1 MQEKIKEEMQREYKK
16 KIKEQEETID
26 EIERNAEINLLKK
39 KELDNEK
46 IWI

>member
-46 IWI
+46 I

>member
-26 EIERNAEINLLKK
+26 EIERNAEINLIKK

-46 IWI
+46 I